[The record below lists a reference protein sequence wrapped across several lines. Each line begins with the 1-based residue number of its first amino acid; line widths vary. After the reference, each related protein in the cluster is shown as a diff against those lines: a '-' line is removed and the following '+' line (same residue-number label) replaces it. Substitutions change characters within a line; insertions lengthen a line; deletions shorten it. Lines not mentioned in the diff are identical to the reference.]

1 MEHPLVNVPAMLW
14 IVILYLVLLLVVGW
28 YFYNKSK
35 GQEGK
40 DDFFLA
46 GRGLGKVV
54 AIGTILATYTGS
66 GTVTG
71 GANSLAYNFG
81 LWPGFCFTLPAV
93 FGMLVLL
100 LLSKKIRESN
110 CTTVA
115 EMIEKKYGFTARIF
129 SAVIIALSMISI
141 VSYQYRGLGFILNA
155 TTGLTVDAS
164 TIICCAVVVL
174 LAFSGGLKTV
184 ATTDAMSAFLM
195 VFGLAVSLPVLLKTV
210 GGVDWIV
217 STAQATDPNLLTFS
231 GGQTLFG
238 WLGGYLPLFFLTIGD
253 QNHFQRIVAAKD
265 LKTARTGLFGCLVAC
280 IIIMPVVATFAF
292 IGRLYFGANIQAGQ
306 ALISTATLMPLIW
319 GGIVLAAASAFTV
332 TTGDSYLLSGA
343 SNFTI
348 DIYKTKINPNA
359 TPKQEMRATRL
370 FILIAGVLAYVIL
383 QFFPSVLAVQYWSYT
398 IYGAGITPAVFCA
411 LVWPK
416 VTKAGGIASMLI
428 GTALTIVW
436 EALGM
441 PFGIQTVIIALPV
454 SAIVI
459 VVVSLLTQPKQA
471 AQA

>member
-1 MEHPLVNVPAMLW
+1 MATDKAQEPGGKGLLTKANLKAFLLVNLG
-14 IVILYLVLLLVVGW
+14 VLLLTVGV
-28 YFYNKSK
+28 YFFKLPNN
-35 GQEGK
+35 
-40 DDFFLA
+40 F
-46 GRGLGKVV
+46 
-54 AIGTILATYTGS
+54 T
-66 GTVTG
+66 TG
-71 GANSLAYNFG
+71 GVSGLAI
-81 LWPGFCFTLPAV
+81 
-93 FGMLVLL
+93 
-100 LLSKKIRESN
+100 LLSS
-110 CTTVA
+110 
-115 EMIEKKYGFTARIF
+115 
-129 SAVIIALSMISI
+129 VIP
-141 VSYQYRGLGFILNA
+141 
-155 TTGLTVDAS
+155 
-164 TIICCAVVVL
+164 
-174 LAFSGGLKTV
+174 
-184 ATTDAMSAFLM
+184 FL
-195 VFGLAVSLPVLLKTV
+195 
-210 GGVDWIV
+210 
-217 STAQATDPNLLTFS
+217 
-231 GGQTLFG
+231 
-238 WLGGYLPLFFLTIGD
+238 
-253 QNHFQRIVAAKD
+253 
-265 LKTARTGLFGCLVAC
+265 
-280 IIIMPVVATFAF
+280 
-292 IGRLYFGANIQAGQ
+292 
-306 ALISTATLMPLIW
+306 STATLMPLIW

-359 TPKQEMRATRL
+359 TPKQEMRTTRL